1 MNETGRDPN
10 VYQEDAYVSAYAAR
24 DHRTGAVVVPPAGA
38 VPPKGNGGRVAAIVI
53 LCILVVIALVGFS
66 CSAAIGG
73 MTDVLSGEGDASS
86 ITQAT
91 SPSAVVIDIDSV
103 IDYDGSACSPDGLS
117 SRLRAAQADEQVKGV
132 ILRVNSGGGT
142 ATAGEEMARM
152 VAEFPKQP
160 VT

>member
-10 VYQEDAYVSAYAAR
+10 AYQEDAYVSAYAAR

-91 SPSAVVIDIDSV
+91 SLLPW
-103 IDYDGSACSPDGLS
+103 
-117 SRLRAAQADEQVKGV
+117 
-132 ILRVNSGGGT
+132 
-142 ATAGEEMARM
+142 
-152 VAEFPKQP
+152 
-160 VT
+160 